1 MSEATFN
8 FFIHN
13 SKIYNVSEF
22 DKIYIEI
29 NPSIYEVI
37 RIINK
42 IPIFLEDHYERL
54 KNSAQIIGFNL
65 DEKNISLEHIKE
77 NITKMIK
84 LNDIEEYNIKIVL
97 NNLKSSLNEYYFFIK
112 SSYPDEQTYKKGV
125 KTCLFKAVRENPNAK
140 VINAYLRNKINNI
153 LSTKNYYEAIL
164 VNEDNEITE
173 GSRSNI
179 FFIKNNSLYTAHIS
193 KVLPGI
199 TRQKI
204 LYICNQN
211 NISVY
216 ETSIYT
222 DDINSFDAAFISG
235 TSPKVLPIAKID
247 NFDFNIQN
255 PLLLRIMKLY
265 DDEIKNYILKQK
277 QVQ

>member
-13 SKIYNVSEF
+13 NKEYNVSEF
-22 DKIYIEI
+22 DKIYSEI

-42 IPIFLEDHYERL
+42 VPIFLEDHYERL

-77 NITKMIK
+77 NIIKMIK
-84 LNDIEEYNIKIVL
+84 LNNIDEYNIKIVL
-97 NNLKSSLNEYYFFIK
+97 NNFETNLNEFYFFIK
-112 SSYPDEQTYKKGV
+112 SSYPDKETYKKGV

-140 VINAYLRNKINNI
+140 VINTGLRNKINNI
-153 LSTKNYYEAIL
+153 LSSKNYYEAIL
-164 VNEDNEITE
+164 VGEDNEITE

-179 FFIKNNSLYTAHIS
+179 FFIKNNCLYTAPIS

-204 LYICNQN
+204 LYLCSQN
-211 NISVY
+211 DIPYY
-216 ETSIYT
+216 ETSIYA

-247 NFDFNIQN
+247 NLDFSINN
-255 PLLLRIMKLY
+255 PLLLKIMKLY

-277 QVQ
+277 